1 MGITANDYIW
11 LHQTPATMKKILLA
25 TALVAAFAACKKEN
39 NTTTP
44 PAQGQV
50 QGEWSG
56 TSLKVFITGLG
67 LVDSADIRYLN
78 FDFQAGGVA
87 KLDSNG
93 TPLPD
98 GAWWQPASNKLG
110 LDGYLPLNLNIP
122 GFPPVTGFPLDS
134 LVLDITTLTAAK
146 MELRKDTAFPFGG
159 TTVPGYVT
167 VGLKK

>member
-1 MGITANDYIW
+1 MFC
-11 LHQTPATMKKILLA
+11 TMKKYFLA
-25 TALVAAFAACKKEN
+25 TACVAVLFACKKES

-44 PAQGQV
+44 PPAPGQV
-50 QGEWSG
+50 QGQWSG

-98 GAWWQPASNKLG
+98 GAWWQPSPSTLG

-146 MELRKDTAFPFGG
+146 MEIRKDTAFPFGG